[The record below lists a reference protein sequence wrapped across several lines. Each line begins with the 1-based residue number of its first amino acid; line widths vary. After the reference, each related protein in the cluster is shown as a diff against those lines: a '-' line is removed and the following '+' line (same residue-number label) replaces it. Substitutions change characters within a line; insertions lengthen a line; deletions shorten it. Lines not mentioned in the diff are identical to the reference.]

1 MTVLYIMMNDLM
13 IYKSIVGQFRSI
25 ACHDH
30 IDDVMC
36 KNSSLK
42 DNDKKFNINSLS
54 FHNTTTAALSLSFH
68 INSIQFH
75 FP

>member
-42 DNDKKFNINSLS
+42 DNDKKN
-54 FHNTTTAALSLSFH
+54 
-68 INSIQFH
+68 
-75 FP
+75 